1 MTRRWKAAAATAL
14 AGLALACSGPTSEV
28 RESPS
33 GQAASPQAGANGP
46 ADPAQAAVR
55 ELPDVAGRITGV
67 SRNELRVQPASGG
80 EVRLKLDPATTMI
93 ELDGREATLND
104 LAPGTEVRASYE
116 ELRGDRYAI
125 TVRAKTGAK

>member
-1 MTRRWKAAAATAL
+1 MTRRGNAVAAVAL
-14 AGLALACSGPTSEV
+14 AGLALACSGPTHEV

-33 GQAASPQAGANGP
+33 GQAPAGTGAP

-67 SRNELRVQPASGG
+67 SRNELRVQPAAGG
-80 EVRLKLDPATTMI
+80 EVRLKVDPAATMI

-104 LAPGTEVRASYE
+104 LSPGTEVRASYE
-116 ELRGDRYAI
+116 ELRGDWYAI
-125 TVRAKTGAK
+125 TVRAKTAAK